1 MLSSAWPCRECGP
14 SRSRTHREN
23 NEILK
28 NKPRRRRDTDYTR
41 FFIRSLRRFG
51 DMKPGINQTITSR
64 HAMENAD
71 SIIDWLF
78 DTDPT
83 NQQINSE
90 WERADL
96 SPERKRIEHSMS

>member
-1 MLSSAWPCRECGP
+1 
-14 SRSRTHREN
+14 
-23 NEILK
+23 
-28 NKPRRRRDTDYTR
+28 
-41 FFIRSLRRFG
+41 
-51 DMKPGINQTITSR
+51 MKPGINQTITSR

-96 SPERKRIEHSMS
+96 SPERDRAFNELEEKRLYVLRARI